1 MTIDPANH
9 PLRDLLTVMWHYV
22 REPAQTPLVGEPG
35 LDPDA
40 FERALDLLARHRT
53 VVDWPTVAAALD
65 GGAPLPRDAAL
76 LTFDDGLVDH
86 ARTVAPMLAARGWRG
101 VFFVMA
107 RVPGERLTV
116 GHAIHVLLAALGA
129 EGLRDAVADALPPA
143 EASRFV
149 ALRDRERDAGVD
161 PIDVLKGPLQR
172 DLLDAVEPILQTLV
186 EDHIGPSGA
195 VADVLHLGPSDV
207 AHMRA
212 AGHTIGGHGRRHLWF
227 DHEPPNRVAGEIA
240 ASAVFLSPEPQP
252 RVFAYPYG
260 ASGPESAARLA
271 EAPFAAAFH
280 ASPRTPAG
288 RFDLGRVDG
297 EDPAFSAIVR
307 RAPR

>member
-22 REPAQTPLVGEPG
+22 RDPAETPLVGEPG
-35 LDPDA
+35 IDPDA
-40 FERALDLLARHRT
+40 FERALDLLERHRT
-53 VVDWPTVAAALD
+53 VVDWPTVAAALE

-76 LTFDDGLVDH
+76 LTFDDGLADH
-86 ARTVAPMLAARGWRG
+86 ARTVVPRLAARGWNG

-107 RVPGERLTV
+107 RVPGEPLTV

-143 EASRFV
+143 EASRFA

-161 PIDVLKGPLQR
+161 PIDILKRPLQR
-172 DLLDAVEPILQTLV
+172 DLLDAVEPILEGLV
-186 EDHIGPSGA
+186 ERHVGPTGD
-195 VADVLHLGPSDV
+195 VADALHLGPSDV
-207 AHMRA
+207 DDMRA
-212 AGHTIGGHGRRHLWF
+212 AGQTIGGHGRRHVWF
-227 DHEPPNRVAGEIA
+227 DHEPAQRVAAEIA
-240 ASAVFLSPEPQP
+240 ASAAFLTGEPQP
-252 RVFAYPYG
+252 WVFAYPYG
-260 ASGPESAARLA
+260 ASGAESRARLS

-280 ASPRTPAG
+280 ASPRTPAA

-297 EDPAFSAIVR
+297 EDPAFAAIVR
-307 RAPR
+307 RVPR